1 MALRSPICVMLGHVD
16 HGKTSILDKIRGTA
30 IAAKE
35 AGGIT
40 QNIGASVIPIS
51 TIKEICK
58 GLLLQLKMEI
68 TMPGILFVDSPG
80 HAAFQNLRKRGGNLA
95 DIAILVVDINEGF
108 KPQTVECVEI
118 LKHYK
123 TPFLIAANKVD
134 LIPGWKSKEG
144 SLLSSISQQDKNVA
158 ALLETRMYE
167 IVGKLFGASQI
178 SAERFDR
185 VQDFTKTIAIIP
197 VSARTGEGL
206 PELLMMLTGLAQ
218 KFMEKSLEVKKGNA
232 KGTILEVKEEKGLG
246 KVVDVILYDGSLA
259 VNDTIVIGSMENP
272 IVTKVRGLFEP
283 MPKAEMRDRKAKFKS
298 VKEVNAAC
306 GVRVSAP
313 MLEEAVSGMPIASG
327 NQEEIEKVKEEV
339 QKEVEEVIIDT
350 DENGMVAKADSL
362 GSLEAL
368 TALLREK
375 GFAISKASIGNV
387 TKKDIS
393 DALSNYEKDPLTSV
407 IIGFNVKSD
416 VEAGKVK
423 VILNE
428 IIYKLIDEL
437 TAWQAEEIKKQ
448 EAGKLDLLVRPC
460 KIQIMKGYVFRQS
473 NPAVCGVDVLSGVL
487 RVGTKLMKESGDAVG
502 EVKSIQH
509 EQENLSSAEKGK
521 QVAISL
527 PGVTIGRTVHEGDI
541 LLSAIPEDD
550 FRKMKEL
557 RKHLK
562 EEEVEILKEIAKIHR
577 KENPVW
583 GI

>member
-1 MALRSPICVMLGHVD
+1 
-16 HGKTSILDKIRGTA
+16 
-30 IAAKE
+30 
-35 AGGIT
+35 
-40 QNIGASVIPIS
+40 
-51 TIKEICK
+51 
-58 GLLLQLKMEI
+58 
-68 TMPGILFVDSPG
+68 
-80 HAAFQNLRKRGGNLA
+80 
-95 DIAILVVDINEGF
+95 
-108 KPQTVECVEI
+108 
-118 LKHYK
+118 
-123 TPFLIAANKVD
+123 
-134 LIPGWKSKEG
+134 
-144 SLLSSISQQDKNVA
+144 
-158 ALLETRMYE
+158 
-167 IVGKLFGASQI
+167 
-178 SAERFDR
+178 
-185 VQDFTKTIAIIP
+185 
-197 VSARTGEGL
+197 
-206 PELLMMLTGLAQ
+206 MMLTGLAQ